1 VGHLSGF
8 GPDDSVTIK
17 IIAPVEFTKNGGPA
31 IHRFTSDESKNTNGN
46 SILLRV
52 DYKDVRILL
61 TGDLNTKSQQS
72 LLHDYQ
78 GQTGI
83 FECDVAKACHHGS
96 GDVSIKFLETMK
108 PAATIISSGDSEGHD
123 HPRANIIAASG
134 LTGHRTI
141 KGDSLVTPLVFST
154 ELARSVATG
163 KLNQLD
169 KLDALGSVVEE
180 IKGAALGGYKT
191 RYEVTMSGDRNPK
204 KSSGDLGRQR
214 LVHRTTYGLIN
225 VRTDGDNIM
234 FAALNEKEF
243 KWNVTTINT
252 RFS

>member
-1 VGHLSGF
+1 
-8 GPDDSVTIK
+8 
-17 IIAPVEFTKNGGPA
+17 
-31 IHRFTSDESKNTNGN
+31 
-46 SILLRV
+46 
-52 DYKDVRILL
+52 VRILL

-72 LLHDYQ
+72 LLDDYQ
-78 GQTGI
+78 GQTDV

-96 GDVSIKFLETMK
+96 GDVSITFLEKMK

-134 LTGHRTI
+134 LTGHKTL

-169 KLDALGSVVEE
+169 KLDAQGNVVEE
-180 IKGAALGGYKT
+180 IKGAALSGYKT

-204 KSSGDLGRQR
+204 KRSGNLGRQR

-243 KWNVTTINT
+243 KWNITTIKT